1 MSSREKEIAEVIPAV
16 KLPQGLTQFF
26 SYEISEDLQD
36 EIKIGDMV
44 EIPFGR
50 KKIMGIVKHIK
61 EKSGE
66 EKFKLK
72 KIEDIKKEMGFSK
85 RQLEIASFV
94 SEYYHS
100 PLSLIIKT
108 MLPEITKKDAR
119 TKIDLSRAEQVADSD
134 EKTEKS
140 LIQKLD
146 SSKKSLFLHSLGQK
160 RHEIYRMLCEK
171 QSDHSQILLMFPEY
185 FDIYSSADFY
195 IEQFGEEKVAILSS
209 DITKNQFF
217 SEWQKVKSG
226 TAKIVIG
233 TRQAVFAPFK
243 NLQFIIVDDEHSSS
257 YKQWDQNPRYH
268 GVETAIELAKIH
280 DAKIILS
287 SPTPTTGSYCRT
299 QKDFELI
306 DISQKPV
313 TAPKIIDMEIERKNG
328 NYSFVSEELKEEL
341 LRKIYNKK
349 QALILIPRLGEKT
362 VHQCKDCGHIAEC
375 ESCQT
380 PLIGYKNKLYCSRC
394 KQIYELM
401 ESCPKCQSKNIS
413 AFGGGSQRISE
424 EIEEIFENKNIRIVQ
439 LDSSTSE
446 DNKKNQK
453 IYADFSKGRIDIL
466 VGTQMIWKNWVM
478 SDLELIGIVFPEII
492 FSSPGFRSRE
502 KSRQFLERIYRLAQD
517 KTVIIQ
523 SRKPEHK
530 YFSDIMNESAEDF
543 LKKEIKNRQESLSG
557 FQYPPFGK
565 LIKLIYKDP
574 DARACEKEAKWQYE
588 ILKKEV
594 FAHNWH
600 DVFEIMPP
608 FPAQSYREYGKYR
621 WHIIIK
627 HKNGIDLQARD
638 NLLTHIN
645 KNWIVDID
653 PDEIL

>member
-1 MSSREKEIAEVIPAV
+1 MPQQDKKIAEVIPAA

-26 SYEISEDLQD
+26 SYEIPDDLKD
-36 EIKIGDMV
+36 EIKVGDMV
-44 EIPFGR
+44 EVPFGR
-50 KKIMGIVKHIK
+50 KKIMGIVKDIK

-72 KIEDIKKEMGFSK
+72 EIEAIKKDLSFSK
-85 RQLEIASFV
+85 KQLEIADFV

-100 PLSLIIKT
+100 SLSLIIKT
-108 MLPEITKKDAR
+108 MLPEITKKEAR
-119 TKIDLSRAEQVADSD
+119 TKIDLSRNDQLATTD
-134 EKTEKS
+134 EETEKGVIQQLGLIERS
-140 LIQKLD
+140 LL
-146 SSKKSLFLHSLGQK
+146 LHSLGQK
-160 RHEIYRMLCEK
+160 RHGIYRKLCKK
-171 QSDHSQILLMFPEY
+171 QDDNSQTLLMLPEY

-195 IEQFGEEKVAILSS
+195 IKQFGEEKVAILSS

-217 SEWQKVKSG
+217 NEWQKVKSG
-226 TAKIVIG
+226 TAKIIIG

-243 NLQFIIVDDEHSSS
+243 NLRLIIVDNEHNSS

-268 GVETAIELAKIH
+268 GVETAIELARIH
-280 DAKIILS
+280 KAKIILS
-287 SPTPTTGSYCRT
+287 SSTPTTESYYRT
-299 QKDFELI
+299 QKDFELV

-313 TAPKIIDMEIERKNG
+313 IVPKIIDMEVERKNG

-341 LRKIYNKK
+341 LQKIYNKK
-349 QALILIPRLGEKT
+349 QALVLIPRLGEKT
-362 VHQCKDCGHIAEC
+362 VHQCKGCGHIAEC
-375 ESCQT
+375 PVCQT
-380 PLIGYKNKLYCSRC
+380 PLIGYKNRLYCSRC

-401 ESCPKCQSKNIS
+401 EACPKCQSKNIS
-413 AFGGGSQRISE
+413 AFGGGSQRIFE
-424 EIEEIFENKNIRIVQ
+424 EIEKIFENKNIRIVQ

-453 IYADFSKGRIDIL
+453 IYADFQKGKIDIL
-466 VGTQMIWKNWVM
+466 IGTQMIWKNWNM
-478 SDLELIGIVFPEII
+478 PNLELIGIIFPEII
-492 FSSPGFRSRE
+492 FSSPGFRSSE
-502 KSRQFLERIYRLAQD
+502 KSRQFLERIYGLAQN

-523 SRKPEHK
+523 SRKPEHR
-530 YFSDIMNESAEDF
+530 YFDAIINESAKDF
-543 LKKEIKNRQESLSG
+543 LQKEIKNRQESLSG
-557 FQYPPFGK
+557 FQYPPFGR

-594 FAHNWH
+594 FALNWH

-621 WHIIIK
+621 YHIIIK
-627 HKNGIDLQARD
+627 HKNGLDLRVR
-638 NLLTHIN
+638 NSLLSNIN
-645 KNWIVDID
+645 KNWIVDVD